1 MCVFYSCS
9 NVRENT
15 IASMKDAVEHGAD
28 MIEFDVQVRSDHY
41 IISSLA
47 DDIES
52 HHFPKVSKD
61 LVPVIYHEFELC
73 ASITAKNG
81 ADAHLVD
88 MPVKNLTLNQLQHL
102 KTHHPHEKSSGI
114 KVFSDLEDHQ
124 V

>member
-1 MCVFYSCS
+1 MTGELYLP
-9 NVRENT
+9 
-15 IASMKDAVEHGAD
+15 
-28 MIEFDVQVRSDHY
+28 Q
-41 IISSLA
+41 
-47 DDIES
+47 
-52 HHFPKVSKD
+52 VSKD

-102 KTHHPHEKSSGI
+102 KTHHPHEKSSGEL

-124 V
+124 VCPL

>member
-1 MCVFYSCS
+1 MFCGPSTQS
-9 NVRENT
+9 
-15 IASMKDAVEHGAD
+15 
-28 MIEFDVQVRSDHY
+28 VQ
-41 IISSLA
+41 SSL
-47 DDIES
+47 S
-52 HHFPKVSKD
+52 RRKSPKSLSVKGYETRGLSQNPATVLTTFILNPHPQVSKD